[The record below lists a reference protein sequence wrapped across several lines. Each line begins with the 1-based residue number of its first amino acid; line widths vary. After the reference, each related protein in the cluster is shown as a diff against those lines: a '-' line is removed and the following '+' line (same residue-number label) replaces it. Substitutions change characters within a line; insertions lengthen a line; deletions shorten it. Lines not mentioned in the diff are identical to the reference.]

1 MQLKARISPGRHA
14 GSRWAQHAQ
23 LQGSKP
29 AHKFGN
35 GIMRR
40 HSAITRNFRRRA
52 KERRKFPKQGSR
64 E

>member
-29 AHKFGN
+29 AHKL
-35 GIMRR
+35 GIGVMRR
-40 HSAITRNFRRRA
+40 HSAITLNARRRVEA
-52 KERRKFPKQGSR
+52 SEVAETR
-64 E
+64 